1 MKFST
6 ETLAKIT
13 DLLVTE
19 FAEQLK
25 EDSISFNTLEYGLR
39 EALQSIGQ
47 ASIGQLL
54 TLCDEQSNG
63 VACGCSCGQRAKRI
77 SRREAQ
83 ILSVFGW
90 AGYRRS
96 YYACRHC
103 GRRWYP
109 LDERENLRAGRAS
122 VGMSRLLGIAGV
134 TVSFEEAQRHIREY
148 LLVEVSINTIRAE
161 TQRIGRL
168 QSQRENVW
176 LQQSQD
182 MADLQYRE
190 RHPVVTERMYGSM
203 DGAFVPLEE
212 GWKEEKTICWYQAG
226 RRYGSSELRA
236 IHLQYYTSLE
246 EAAPFGEL
254 VWATGLQHHVD
265 HAKELIFV
273 CDAAAWIWKL
283 VEHYF
288 PNAIQIVDWYHACQ
302 RLYAVAEALVGYTQP
317 ERKTWMEQVKACLWE
332 GELSVVIQTLQ
343 NLRPDL
349 PNCEVLE
356 EAITY
361 YENNQARMD
370 YAYFRAQGYFI
381 GSGTVESACKQIVAL
396 RLKRAGA
403 RWAKAGAW
411 AVAKARAAWLSH
423 QWGDLGLLPW
433 AG

>member
-6 ETLAKIT
+6 ETLVKIT

-19 FAEQLK
+19 FAEQLT
-25 EDSISFNTLEYGLR
+25 EGSVSFNALEHELR

-47 ASIGQLL
+47 ESVGQML
-54 TLCDEQSNG
+54 TLYDQQSQG
-63 VACGCSCGQRAKRI
+63 VVSECRCGQRAKRV

-90 AGYRRS
+90 ACYRRS

-103 GRRWYP
+103 GRRWYG

-122 VGMSRLLGIAGV
+122 AGMSRLLGIAGV

-148 LLVEVSINTIRAE
+148 LLVGVSINTIRSE
-161 TQRIGRL
+161 TQRIGRM
-168 QSQRENVW
+168 QSQRENEW

-182 MADLQYRE
+182 LEHLQKRE
-190 RHPVVTERMYGSM
+190 RLPVVTERVYGSI
-203 DGAFVPLEE
+203 DGAFVPLKE

-226 RRYGSSELRA
+226 QRYGSNELRA
-236 IHLQYYTSLE
+236 THLQYYTSLE
-246 EAAPFGEL
+246 EAASFGEL

-265 HAKELIFV
+265 HAKELVFV

-283 VEHYF
+283 VTHYF
-288 PNAIQIVDWYHACQ
+288 PDAIQIVDWYHACQ
-302 RLYAVAEALVGYTQP
+302 RLYAVAEMLVGYSEP
-317 ERKTWMEQVKACLWE
+317 ERITWLEQVKTFLWE
-332 GELSVVIQTLQ
+332 GELPVLIQTLQ
-343 NLRPDL
+343 NLRPDH
-349 PNCEVLE
+349 PNCQVLE

-403 RWAKAGAW
+403 RWAQAGAS

-423 QWGDLGLLPW
+423 QWDDLDLLPL

>member
-6 ETLAKIT
+6 ETLGKIT
-13 DLLVTE
+13 DLLVTDL
-19 FAEQLK
+19 AEQLK
-25 EDSISFNTLEYGLR
+25 EGSISFNALEQGLR

-47 ASIGQLL
+47 ASIGQML
-54 TLCDEQSNG
+54 TLCDQQSHG
-63 VACGCSCGQRAKRI
+63 VVCGCSCGQRAKRI

-83 ILSVFGW
+83 ILSIFGW
-90 AGYRRS
+90 VRYRRS

-103 GRRWYP
+103 GRRWYA
-109 LDERENLRAGRAS
+109 LDEREHLRAGRAS
-122 VGMSRLLGIAGV
+122 AGMSRLLGMAGV

-148 LLVEVSINTIRAE
+148 LLVVVSINTIRSE

-168 QSQRENVW
+168 QFQRENVW
-176 LQQSQD
+176 RQQSQD
-182 MADLQYRE
+182 LEYLQDRE
-190 RHPVVTERMYGSM
+190 RHPVVTERLYGSI

-226 RRYGSSELRA
+226 QRYGSSELRA
-236 IHLQYYTSLE
+236 THLQYYTSLE

-254 VWATGLQHHVD
+254 VWASGLQHHVD

-283 VEHYF
+283 VQHYF

-302 RLYAVAEALVGYTQP
+302 RLYAVAETLAGYPEP
-317 ERKTWMEQVKACLWE
+317 ERTTWLEQVKAFLWE
-332 GELSVVIQTLQ
+332 GELSSLIQTLQ
-343 NLRPDL
+343 SLRPDH

-361 YENNQARMD
+361 YQNNQARMD

-403 RWAKAGAW
+403 RWVKAGAST
-411 AVAKARAAWLSH
+411 VAKARAAWLSH
-423 QWGDLGLLPW
+423 QWADLDLLPL

>member
-6 ETLAKIT
+6 ETLTKIT
-13 DLLVTE
+13 DLLVAE

-25 EDSISFNTLEYGLR
+25 EDSISFNALEHGLR
-39 EALQSIGQ
+39 ESLQSIGQ
-47 ASIGQLL
+47 ASIGQML
-54 TLCDEQSNG
+54 TLQDQQSYG
-63 VACGCSCGQRAKRI
+63 VKCECSCGQRGKRT

-90 AGYRRS
+90 ARYRRS
-96 YYACRHC
+96 YYACRQC
-103 GRRWYP
+103 GHRWYA

-161 TQRIGRL
+161 TQRIGQL

-182 MADLQYRE
+182 LDYLQYRE
-190 RHPVVTERMYGSM
+190 RHPVVAERMYGSI

-226 RRYGSSELRA
+226 HRYGSTELRA
-236 IHLQYYTSLE
+236 MNLQYYTSLK
-246 EAAPFGEL
+246 EASPFGEL
-254 VWATGLQHHVD
+254 VWATGLHHQVD
-265 HAKELIFV
+265 HAKELVFV

-283 VEHYF
+283 VERYF

-302 RLYAVAEALVGYTQP
+302 RLYAVAETLVGYTEQ
-317 ERKTWMEQVKACLWE
+317 ERTTWTEQVKAFLWE
-332 GELSVVIQTLQ
+332 GELSAVIQTLL

-356 EAITY
+356 ETLTY

-370 YAYFRAQGYFI
+370 YAHFRAQGYFI

-403 RWAKAGAW
+403 RWVKAGAS

-423 QWGDLGLLPW
+423 QWGDLGLLPL

>member
-1 MKFST
+1 MKFSI
-6 ETLAKIT
+6 ETLAKIS

-19 FAEQLK
+19 FAEQLR
-25 EDSISFNTLEYGLR
+25 EDSISFNALEQGLR

-47 ASIGQLL
+47 ESIGQML
-54 TLCDEQSNG
+54 TLRDQQSYG
-63 VACGCSCGQRAKRI
+63 VECRCSCGQRAKRI

-90 AGYRRS
+90 ARYRRS
-96 YYACRHC
+96 YYTCRYC
-103 GRRWYP
+103 GRRWYA
-109 LDERENLRAGRAS
+109 LDEGENLRAGRAS
-122 VGMSRLLGIAGV
+122 VGMSRLLGLAGV
-134 TVSFEEAQRHIREY
+134 TVSFEEAQRHIGEY
-148 LLVEVSINTIRAE
+148 LLVEVSINTIRTE
-161 TQRIGRL
+161 TQRIGRM
-168 QSQRENVW
+168 QSQRESEW

-182 MADLQYRE
+182 LDYLQGRE
-190 RHPVVTERMYGSM
+190 RHPVVAERMYGSI

-236 IHLQYYTSLE
+236 MNLQYYTSLK
-246 EAAPFGEL
+246 EASPFGEL
-254 VWATGLQHHVD
+254 VWATGLHHHVD
-265 HAKELIFV
+265 HAKELVFV

-283 VEHYF
+283 VERYF
-288 PNAIQIVDWYHACQ
+288 PDAIQIVDWYHACQ
-302 RLYAVAEALVGYTQP
+302 RLYAVAETLVGYTEP
-317 ERKTWMEQVKACLWE
+317 ERTTWIEQVKAFLWE
-332 GELSVVIQTLQ
+332 GELSAVIQTLQ
-343 NLRPDL
+343 NLRPHL

-403 RWAKAGAW
+403 RWAKAGAS

-423 QWGDLGLLPW
+423 QWGDLGLLPL